1 MLSGA
6 QVATIRK
13 QHGWSQQY
21 LALKSEVN
29 KAYISEYESG
39 VRPSLPP
46 EMLQRITDVL
56 RQEPAGRTSPS
67 IERHGRSS
75 RLVLRDANGN
85 EYLPKIASV
94 HWTEDDGTTYS
105 IYLGEPE
112 PD

>member
-13 QHGWSQQY
+13 QRGWSQQY

-46 EMLQRITDVL
+46 KMLQRITAVL
-56 RQEPAGRTSPS
+56 DAGPAGRTSPT
-67 IERHGRSS
+67 IEQRRGRL
-75 RLVLRDANGN
+75 RLVLRDPDGN
-85 EYLPKIASV
+85 EILPETASL
-94 HWTEDDGTTYS
+94 HWTEADGTSYS
-105 IYLGEPE
+105 MYLGDPE
-112 PD
+112 PH